1 MNKEQSIE
9 EKLDSIAGY
18 VCENLCKIPVNPAY
32 TQDIVEKFCDKCKL
46 NDLVKDFKDA
56 KETFRQEM
64 DDLYLK
70 KCDEVN
76 KLQDMLKSRTY

>member
-9 EKLDSIAGY
+9 EKLNSIAEY
-18 VCENLCKIPVNPAY
+18 VCESLCKIPVNPSY

-46 NDLVKDFKDA
+46 NNLVKDFKDA

-76 KLQDMLKSRTY
+76 KLQDMLKGNT

>member
-9 EKLDSIAGY
+9 EKLNSIAEY
-18 VCENLCKIPVNPAY
+18 VCENLCKIPVNSSY

-76 KLQDMLKSRTY
+76 KLQDMLKGNT